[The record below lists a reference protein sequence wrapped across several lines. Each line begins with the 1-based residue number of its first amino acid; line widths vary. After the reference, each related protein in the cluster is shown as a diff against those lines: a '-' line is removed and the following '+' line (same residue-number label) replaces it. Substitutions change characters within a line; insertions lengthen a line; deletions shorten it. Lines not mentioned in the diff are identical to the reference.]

1 LTLLDIFLYIIAKK
15 PNEEYIMVDKKQ
27 TEELFAGQKELQDM
41 IERVKRAQA
50 KFATYSQEQ
59 VDAIF
64 RSAAIA
70 ANDERIKL
78 ALMAVEET
86 GMGIVEDKVIKNHFS
101 AEYIFNKYKDDKT
114 CGIIEVDQAFGIK
127 KIAEPKGVICG
138 IIPTTNPTSTA
149 IFKSLIALK
158 TRNAIIFS
166 PHPRAKECTCEAARV
181 ILDAAVK
188 AGAPEDIIGW
198 IDEPSIEKTDYLMK
212 NKLVNLILAT
222 GGPSMVRSAYSS
234 GIPAIGVGPGN
245 TPALMDKSADIKMAV
260 SSILM
265 SKTFDNG
272 VVCASEQAVI
282 CHKDIYDAVRKE
294 FSDRGARFLTKK
306 EADMLRK
313 VILDPKRGTVNPAIV
328 GQKASKV
335 AEIAGFTVP
344 ETTKVLIGEVEHV
357 DASEPFA
364 HEKLSPVLAMYKCDN
379 YGEGTN
385 MAANLVALGGY
396 GHTSVL
402 YIDENESEKV
412 DTYSKTV
419 KTSRVLVN
427 MPASQGAIGD
437 IYNFRLEPS
446 LTLGCGSWGNNSIS
460 ENVGPK
466 HLLNIKTEAARRENM
481 LWFKLPPKTYFK
493 YGCLPVALGE
503 LKGRKRAFIIT
514 DSFLFSSGMVDKITD
529 TLDAMGI
536 ECETFHQVKPDPT
549 LGTITEGMKL
559 INAFKPDVL
568 IGLGGGSPMDAAKI
582 MWLLYEH
589 PEVRFDGLALRF
601 MDIQKRIYAFPN
613 MGKKAELVCVPTTS
627 GTGSEVTPFAIITDE
642 KSGMKYAIADYALT
656 PTMAIVDSEL
666 AMGMPKG
673 LTASCG
679 IDVLTHALEALASSM
694 STDYTNGLSLEAARV
709 IFKYLPKAY
718 RDGSDKKARE
728 KVHNASTI
736 AGMAFSNAFLG
747 VCHSMAHKL
756 GAQFHIPHGM
766 ANALLLCNVIRYNA
780 TDNPTKQASF
790 PQYEYPSAVS
800 RYARAADY
808 IAMVVNEQEN
818 TPYIKT
824 TATDSQD
831 KKVEALVAGIE
842 MLKKELDIPSSIKEW
857 GIKEEDFLAVVD
869 ELAVK
874 AFDDQCTGTNPRYP
888 LIGEIKQLYLDCF
901 YGRVYQEA

>member
-1 LTLLDIFLYIIAKK
+1 
-15 PNEEYIMVDKKQ
+15 
-27 TEELFAGQKELQDM
+27 
-41 IERVKRAQA
+41 
-50 KFATYSQEQ
+50 
-59 VDAIF
+59 
-64 RSAAIA
+64 
-70 ANDERIKL
+70 
-78 ALMAVEET
+78 
-86 GMGIVEDKVIKNHFS
+86 
-101 AEYIFNKYKDDKT
+101 
-114 CGIIEVDQAFGIK
+114 
-127 KIAEPKGVICG
+127 
-138 IIPTTNPTSTA
+138 
-149 IFKSLIALK
+149 
-158 TRNAIIFS
+158 
-166 PHPRAKECTCEAARV
+166 
-181 ILDAAVK
+181 
-188 AGAPEDIIGW
+188 
-198 IDEPSIEKTDYLMK
+198 
-212 NKLVNLILAT
+212 
-222 GGPSMVRSAYSS
+222 
-234 GIPAIGVGPGN
+234 
-245 TPALMDKSADIKMAV
+245 
-260 SSILM
+260 
-265 SKTFDNG
+265 
-272 VVCASEQAVI
+272 
-282 CHKDIYDAVRKE
+282 
-294 FSDRGARFLTKK
+294 
-306 EADMLRK
+306 
-313 VILDPKRGTVNPAIV
+313 
-328 GQKASKV
+328 
-335 AEIAGFTVP
+335 
-344 ETTKVLIGEVEHV
+344 
-357 DASEPFA
+357 
-364 HEKLSPVLAMYKCDN
+364 
-379 YGEGTN
+379 
-385 MAANLVALGGY
+385 MAAKLVALGGY

-402 YIDENESEKV
+402 YIDEKETEKV
-412 DTYSKTV
+412 DTYSRTV

-503 LKGRKRAFIIT
+503 LKGKKRAFIIT
-514 DSFLFSSGMVDKITD
+514 DSFLFTSGMVDKITD

-549 LGTITEGMKL
+549 LATISEGMKL
-559 INAFKPDVL
+559 VGAFKPDVL

-589 PEVRFDGLALRF
+589 PEVQFDGLALRF

-666 AMGMPKG
+666 AMGMPKA

-709 IFKYLPKAY
+709 IFKYLPKTY
-718 RDGSDKKARE
+718 RDGTDKKARE

-824 TATDSQD
+824 SANDSQD
-831 KKVEALVAGIE
+831 KKVDALVAGIE
-842 MLKKELDIPSSIKEW
+842 KLKKELDIPSSIKEW

-888 LIGEIKQLYLDCF
+888 LISEIKQLYLDCF
-901 YGRVYQEA
+901 YGRAYQEA